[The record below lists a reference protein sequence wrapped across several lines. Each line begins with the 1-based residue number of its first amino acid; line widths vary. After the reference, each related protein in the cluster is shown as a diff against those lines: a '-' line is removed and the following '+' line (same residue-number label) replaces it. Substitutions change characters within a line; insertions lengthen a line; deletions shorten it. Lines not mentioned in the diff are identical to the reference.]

1 MEHVYTVV
9 RQTSLAASAEQC
21 WRYLVDGGSL
31 TQWFADSADVRPG
44 APFRFA
50 FGDGDFFGGVVKE
63 WDPPVSL
70 GLEWRF
76 LDVGPRFDIRMS
88 LLPLGDRTE
97 LTVIDRG
104 AGSVEE
110 ASGLHEGWEDFLSRY
125 EKFVRTGEN
134 CRYRWTEVFGGTANV
149 PDVPVLWSRL
159 EDPGL
164 WRRFF
169 TGSQIASKPDPQTLT
184 LQFRDPAWDGV
195 LTQGELKIGTRQGRS
210 LLHVAHRGWAGLP
223 PDIQVTERSRY
234 AAVWAAFLKQVECG
248 DFVSA

>member
-9 RQTSLAASAEQC
+9 RQTLLTATAEQC
-21 WRYLVDGGSL
+21 WPYLVDGGRL
-31 TQWFADSADVRPG
+31 TQWFADSDDLRPG
-44 APFRFA
+44 ASFRFA
-50 FGDGDFFGGVVKE
+50 FGDGDFFGGVVTQ

-76 LDVGPRFDIRMS
+76 LEVGPSFDIRFS

-104 AGSVEE
+104 AESLEE
-110 ASGLHEGWEDFLSRY
+110 ASGLHEGWEDFLMRC

-134 CRYRWTEVFGGTANV
+134 CRYRWTEVFGGAANV
-149 PDVPVLWSRL
+149 VDVVGLWSQL

-169 TGSQIASKPDPQTLT
+169 AGSQIAMRADTQALT
-184 LQFRDPAWDGV
+184 LQFRDPVWNGAS
-195 LTQGELKIGTRQGRS
+195 TQGELKIGTRHGRS
-210 LLHVAHRGWAGLP
+210 LLHVAHRGWGGLP
-223 PDIQVTERSRY
+223 LDIQVTERSRY

-248 DFVSA
+248 DFVAA